1 MIGVYGGTF
10 DPIHYGHLRPVLD
23 VVEALNLEKCYFIP
37 CSVPHHR
44 AMPLASSA
52 QRLEMVA
59 AAIKLEPRFYLD
71 SREIDRD
78 GISYT
83 IDTLESIR
91 TEVNT
96 NQSLC
101 LIVGIDAFIKFNDW
115 HRWQDIL
122 NLCHIVVTHRPGW
135 DLELLL
141 ESNQFSEKLGEI
153 VSDCK
158 VMDKTELQKKAFGK
172 IIFQPVTQLDISSTN
187 IRMLLAENKSIQYL
201 VPEEIITVIKNHKI
215 YVK

>member
-23 VVEALNLEKCYFIP
+23 VVEALNLDKCHFIP

-59 AAIKLEPRFYLD
+59 VAIKSEPRFYLD

-83 IDTLESIR
+83 VDTLESIR
-91 TEVNT
+91 TEINKSET
-96 NQSLC
+96 LC
-101 LIVGIDAFIKFNDW
+101 LIVGIDAFIKLNDW
-115 HRWQDIL
+115 HRWQEIL
-122 NLCHIVVTHRPGW
+122 NLCHIVVMHRPGW
-135 DLELLL
+135 DLESLL
-141 ESNQFSEKLGEI
+141 ESNQFSEELEKI
-153 VSDCK
+153 ISDCK
-158 VMDKTELQKKAFGK
+158 VMNEIELQEKTFGK
-172 IIFQPVTQLDISSTN
+172 IFFQRVTQLDISSTN
-187 IRMLLAENKSIQYL
+187 IRTSLAGNLSIQYL
-201 VPEEIITVIKNHKI
+201 VPDEIITVIKNHKI